1 MSSLTDHKGIKDT
14 VNAIFA
20 GGSTHPL
27 ADLARLIDGAINDA
41 RFRGLGDFDVARWVA
56 YIITEDQKARVAE
69 ADKTAPHGNLVA
81 NPRMAHVNPAVGVVP
96 MDYLNPPAPVIE
108 LEHLSQGM
116 RQELLNP
123 HPGNAAR
130 WIIDHLAP
138 GAFDELKAMAV
149 PTVADAGE
157 YPKVAWDDSRPV
169 TVSYR
174 VPTMS
179 ATTPDPVLSAEVL
192 GRIERDTRRANPW
205 DNFKPEFLPFPK
217 LDLSGIPAMPVDV
230 KESLEAAAEQMRE
243 SMERAAKAVRKGVD
257 DARAAEAR
265 RILAE
270 QPHEHIY
277 GRGSNG
283 LCRICGAESNSRRAR
298 AKRRAI
304 HNEQAKAARQY
315 PQHVPSEIVTKTGI
329 DSRGGTIT
337 RTGTVLEPA
346 DHRGMVRLVWEDSEP
361 GHIAIEHVY
370 GLSAPAS
377 RLHEALKAKGD
388 GVDG

>member
-1 MSSLTDHKGIKDT
+1 MNSLTDPQGIKAT
-14 VNAIFA
+14 ARAIFE
-20 GGSTHPL
+20 GGREHPL
-27 ADLARLIDGAINDA
+27 ADLARLIEGAISDA
-41 RFRGLGDFDVARWVA
+41 KFAGLAPFDIARWVA
-56 YIITEDQKARVAE
+56 HVIDH
-69 ADKTAPHGNLVA
+69 HGYQI
-81 NPRMAHVNPAVGVVP
+81 NPDSEPASAHVDVDGT
-96 MDYLNPPAPVIE
+96 
-108 LEHLSQGM
+108 
-116 RQELLNP
+116 P
-123 HPGNAAR
+123 HEA
-130 WIIDHLAP
+130 
-138 GAFDELKAMAV
+138 
-149 PTVADAGE
+149 PTVPDAGE
-157 YPKVAWDDSRPV
+157 YPKVEWNDSRPV

-205 DNFKPEFLPFPK
+205 DNFKPEFKPFPK

-230 KESLEAAAEQMRE
+230 KESLEAAAELMRE
-243 SMERAAKAVRKGVD
+243 SMERAAKAVRKSVD

-283 LCRICGAESNSRRAR
+283 LCRICGNESNSRRAR

>member
-1 MSSLTDHKGIKDT
+1 MSSLTDPKGIKDT

-20 GGSTHPL
+20 GGSAHPL

-41 RFRGLGDFDVARWVA
+41 RFRGLGDFDIARWVA
-56 YIITEDQKARVAE
+56 HVIDHHGYQINPDSEPASAHVDVHG
-69 ADKTAPHGNLVA
+69 APHGQF
-81 NPRMAHVNPAVGVVP
+81 VP
-96 MDYLNPPAPVIE
+96 NPPKPTYEGVSEFPASTETRTAEQFLMDQV
-108 LEHLSQGM
+108 
-116 RQELLNP
+116 
-123 HPGNAAR
+123 
-130 WIIDHLAP
+130 
-138 GAFDELKAMAV
+138 LK
-149 PTVADAGE
+149 DA
-157 YPKVAWDDSRPV
+157 
-169 TVSYR
+169 
-174 VPTMS
+174 PTMS

-205 DNFKPEFLPFPK
+205 DNFKPEFKPFPK

-230 KESLEAAAEQMRE
+230 KESLEAAAEQLRE

-304 HNEQAKAARQY
+304 HNEQAKKIAQW
-315 PQHVPSEIVTKTGI
+315 PQHTLGELVEQAQSGRLGRITKTVNAQGYVH
-329 DSRGGTIT
+329 
-337 RTGTVLEPA
+337 TVW
-346 DHRGMVRLVWEDSEP
+346 DQEP
-361 GHIAIEHVY
+361 GKTNIIHVSH
-370 GLSAPAS
+370 LSAPTS
-377 RLHEALKAKGD
+377 NLHEALKAKGD
-388 GVDG
+388 GGDE